1 MLHNVLLLDNWA
13 LCKLI
18 KTGIQNAKF
27 KISCITCDHER
38 EQVDHGDA
46 QDKENHRL
54 GRRIFD
60 QCLHEKTA
68 ENIMKIS

>member
-1 MLHNVLLLDNWA
+1 MLHNALLLDNWA

-27 KISCITCDHER
+27 KISRITCDHER
-38 EQVDHGDA
+38 EQVDHG
-46 QDKENHRL
+46 DKENHRL

-60 QCLHEKTA
+60 QCQHEKTA
-68 ENIMKIS
+68 